1 MKTKE
6 LDIPQKRLL
15 HIISKGTYADMS
27 LSEIADSIG
36 VDYPQAVLNKLVQL
50 ENRWLVRR
58 GNDGQF
64 YSTEEPIDDVVSFPF
79 LRTAQCWPDWKIVLD
94 DVSDRIMISTKIL
107 PIQGKKE
114 EYWFVK
120 ARWDSMEPLIHEDDL
135 LFIHF
140 QWFCDNGEVALV
152 SHLGEQKIKK
162 VYCLE
167 KKVILVSFNS
177 NYKDQEISVEND
189 VKILGVVKK
198 IITNP

>member
-6 LDIPQKRLL
+6 LDVPQKRLL
-15 HIISKGTYADMS
+15 QIISKGTYADMS

-36 VDYPQAVLNKLVQL
+36 VEYPQAVLNKLTQL

-79 LRTAQCWPDWKIVLD
+79 LRTAQCGPDWKVVLD
-94 DVSDRIMISTKIL
+94 DVNDRIMISTKIL

-135 LFIHF
+135 LFVHF
-140 QWFCDNGEVALV
+140 QWYCDNGEIALV
-152 SHLGEQKIKK
+152 YHLGEQKIKK

-167 KKVILVSFNS
+167 EKVILVSLNS
-177 NYKDQEISVEND
+177 NYKDQEIFVQSD